1 MINAIVACSV
11 VLTLAALYY
20 LARNS
25 TPRRLRHSLAHRLQR
40 LGTLAIKRAARRHE
54 QWLTARELERRP

>member
-20 LARNS
+20 LARS
-25 TPRRLRHSLAHRLQR
+25 PTPRHPRHSPAQHLQR
-40 LGTLAIKRAARRHE
+40 LCTLAIKRAARRHE